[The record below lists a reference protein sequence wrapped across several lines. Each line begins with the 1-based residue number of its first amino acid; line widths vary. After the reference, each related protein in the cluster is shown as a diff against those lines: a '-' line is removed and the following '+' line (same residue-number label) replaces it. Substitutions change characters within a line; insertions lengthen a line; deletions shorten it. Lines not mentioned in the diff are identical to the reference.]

1 MHGRARRVAHK
12 TVDVVGVVVELLGD
26 HLAGQVLVIVLLK
39 VADELQRGAS
49 GTVVGDHLGLRDG
62 DEHGLEEA
70 RGFLAVVDL
79 LRFIDVQYGLQLAL
93 DEIHVAEDKRLV
105 ERGAVVDVV
114 AVYLSG
120 GLAAADG
127 DRRDEVYNVRALKA
141 VIEVEDDHAQRC
153 TGLEL
158 VKLPRVYQRERPR
171 GKRIA
176 AAVYGKRSDTGGH
189 IKNAVVTGTDLPPD
203 RDENDILG
211 KPEIRVHITQQHN
224 NNSFCDRHGKA

>member
-1 MHGRARRVAHK
+1 MV
-12 TVDVVGVVVELLGD
+12 T
-26 HLAGQVLVIVLLK
+26 
-39 VADELQRGAS
+39 
-49 GTVVGDHLGLRDG
+49 
-62 DEHGLEEA
+62 
-70 RGFLAVVDL
+70 
-79 LRFIDVQYGLQLAL
+79 
-93 DEIHVAEDKRLV
+93 
-105 ERGAVVDVV
+105 
-114 AVYLSG
+114 VYLSG

-127 DRRDEVYNVRALKA
+127 NRRDKVYNVRALKA

>member
-1 MHGRARRVAHK
+1 MPP
-12 TVDVVGVVVELLGD
+12 
-26 HLAGQVLVIVLLK
+26 
-39 VADELQRGAS
+39 
-49 GTVVGDHLGLRDG
+49 
-62 DEHGLEEA
+62 
-70 RGFLAVVDL
+70 
-79 LRFIDVQYGLQLAL
+79 
-93 DEIHVAEDKRLV
+93 
-105 ERGAVVDVV
+105 
-114 AVYLSG
+114 
-120 GLAAADG
+120 
-127 DRRDEVYNVRALKA
+127 RRDEVYNVRALKA

-158 VKLPRVYQRERPR
+158 VKLPRVYQRECPR